1 MGLANRFSFPRAAE
15 DLDTE
20 LKREISISEPPL
32 LRAGS
37 LGAFRAE
44 NSQRKC

>member
-1 MGLANRFSFPRAAE
+1 MVGKMVLANRLSFPRAAE

-20 LKREISISEPPL
+20 LKGEKISISEPPL

-37 LGAFRAE
+37 LGAFRA
-44 NSQRKC
+44 